1 MSNSLTG
8 DYEAVLE
15 VAIRQ
20 INGVLGTLHQNAEP
34 RRVPPSPTV
43 AEFRVVP
50 FPFPTPP
57 ALQTPHSL
65 TTHIAERIWTPPI
78 DPVFV
83 DWVVGFQRAGP
94 GRSVQEIRKELTATA
109 PPGAA

>member
-34 RRVPPSPTV
+34 QRVPPSPPV

-65 TTHIAERIWTPPI
+65 TTRIAERIWRPPV
-78 DPVFV
+78 DFPRYRGKHRQVPV
-83 DWVVGFQRAGP
+83 RHRP
-94 GRSVQEIRKELTATA
+94 GGQHIQGQGLV
-109 PPGAA
+109 